1 MKKLLFIFAF
11 LVQALIVAATPHP
24 APAYSRVS
32 AENVKMYRQAGT
44 STQVL
49 RSLKSTDEVMMVR
62 KHNSIWSIVNVEGQ
76 VGYVLTS
83 ELTRPERMKTKAK
96 TDPGSAR

>member
-1 MKKLLFIFAF
+1 MKKLLFILAF
-11 LVQALIVAATPHP
+11 SVPALALTAAPPAAATL
-24 APAYSRVS
+24 SRAS

-49 RSLKSTDEVMMVR
+49 RSLKSTDEVMVVR
-62 KHNSIWSIVNVEGQ
+62 KHNAHWSIVNVEGQ

-83 ELTRPERMKTKAK
+83 ELTRPGKLKNRARTQ
-96 TDPGSAR
+96 PGHIR